1 MPFDSLAIP
10 SSVPVVEDPGGVEAI
25 RTRHAPGNRPI
36 VGHFGTYRPAVA
48 SLLGPILASVL
59 ERSDCV
65 VLLLGR
71 GSAAFRSELV
81 RREPR
86 FEERVHATDGLEVTE
101 LSRHI
106 LACDVMVQPF
116 PDGINGRQSSASA
129 LLAHGRAIVT
139 TTGASTEPMWRDSG
153 ATALSAAGES
163 QTAARQV
170 LDLLADEPARTR
182 MGLAARELYQSHFD
196 MRHTIAALRATDLEH
211 RKNS

>member
-1 MPFDSLAIP
+1 
-10 SSVPVVEDPGGVEAI
+10 
-25 RTRHAPGNRPI
+25 
-36 VGHFGTYRPAVA
+36 
-48 SLLGPILASVL
+48 
-59 ERSDCV
+59 

-139 TTGASTEPMWRDSG
+139 TSGASTEPMWRDSG

-163 QTAARQV
+163 RTAARQV
-170 LDLLADEPARTR
+170 LDLLSDEPARTR